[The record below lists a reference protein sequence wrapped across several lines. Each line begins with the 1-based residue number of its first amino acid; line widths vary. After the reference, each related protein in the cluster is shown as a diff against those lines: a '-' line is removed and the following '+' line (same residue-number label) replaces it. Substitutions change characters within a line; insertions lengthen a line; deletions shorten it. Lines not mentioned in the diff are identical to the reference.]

1 MSVANDQLGI
11 TLRHPEGWFG
21 TWQGDRGWIVNAPP
35 EQATGAAVGGLAQ
48 VFVTVEHRTD
58 HADAVRRLREIAS
71 EFEAPVMYL
80 TIGGWPAMQRQ
91 VITAKEQPG
100 AVGAD
105 AQQQQILT
113 ITTAIAA
120 GDLLIRADAR
130 MAPDVGEETKQQVLA
145 IESSIGIKT
154 AGDNAQS
161 QRDIEEL
168 QAVPKLAPFVP
179 PPSTVRPAGP
189 LQQHG
194 MLEEPRR
201 LLQGA
206 LARSEDEDRPGGS
219 ESEPEPDKSRRRCA
233 RHQWRFR
240 ERAGHRGFDRRA
252 EYRRRAAVPVRN
264 VQRRRTDLPDHWLL
278 PVLDRR
284 RHLARL
290 WPERR
295 FYEGTID
302 NASSALNVSTDGGKT
317 FTFRPTR
324 LLARRPA
331 PISARSR
338 SPIRNISPP
347 TASMPA
353 RAAVTR
359 FILRGAGEAT

>member
-1 MSVANDQLGI
+1 MRMRAVALALGLVLIGGGLRAAQPAAQLTMSVANDQLGI

-35 EQATGAAVGGLAQ
+35 EQATGAALGGLAQ

-219 ESEPEPDKSRRRCA
+219 ESEPEPDKSG
-233 RHQWRFR
+233 
-240 ERAGHRGFDRRA
+240 AGAPVINGGFA
-252 EYRRRAAVPVRN
+252 SE
-264 VQRRRTDLPDHWLL
+264 PDI
-278 PVLDRR
+278 
-284 RHLARL
+284 A
-290 WPERR
+290 
-295 FYEGTID
+295 
-302 NASSALNVSTDGGKT
+302 VSTDGRISSSRSSSST
-317 FTFRPTR
+317 QRPTTADGPSR
-324 LLARRPA
+324 PLAPSRPRPA
-331 PISARSR
+331 ATPR
-338 SPIRNISPP
+338 SP
-347 TASMPA
+347 MA
-353 RAAVTR
+353 RAAISTKAR
-359 FILRGAGEAT
+359 STTHPQP